1 MKVFGLALNLK
12 DDPQVIES
20 YKEYH
25 RNVWPEVE
33 QALKTV
39 GITAMKIFLLGRR
52 MFMYMEAVDD
62 FIAERDFPNY
72 LEQHPRCKEWDDLM
86 RTYQEKVPEAKEE
99 EWWAMMEQV
108 YDLDHA

>member
-1 MKVFGLALNLK
+1 MKVFGLTLNLK
-12 DDPQVIES
+12 DDRQVIEN

-33 QALKTV
+33 AALREV

-52 MFMYMEAVDD
+52 LFMYMESGDD
-62 FIAERDFPNY
+62 FVARRDFPRY
-72 LEQHPRCKEWDDLM
+72 LEQHPGCKAWDELM
-86 RTYQEKVPEAKEE
+86 RTYQEKVPEAGED

-108 YDLDHA
+108 YDLEAS